1 MLDFIDA
8 GVGGGCNFYTDVR
21 KKTVSAKNYL
31 VLTTKNPWL
40 NLVGGG

>member
-1 MLDFIDA
+1 MLVSVADA
-8 GVGGGCNFYTDVR
+8 IFRLRYE
-21 KKTVSAKNYL
+21 KKTASAKNYL

>member
-1 MLDFIDA
+1 MLDLFDA
-8 GVGGGCNFYTDVR
+8 GVGGGGKFYTYVR
-21 KKTVSAKNYL
+21 KKKVSAQNYL

>member
-1 MLDFIDA
+1 MLDLIDA
-8 GVGGGCNFYTDVR
+8 GVGGRCKFFTYVG

-31 VLTTKNPWL
+31 VLTTKNRWL